1 MLRNEEEM
9 CKAGVPT
16 KDEIKIFIK
25 ESHETDIDEQLR
37 KMPYEGRLLIE
48 EVAKFHGTTVREM
61 FIDDVANDV
70 VKNWEKTCSEKLYLK
85 KSEKKST
92 QERKDNNPSSN
103 IKNEDNSDFSQK
115 AYNISDQKLNDTW
128 NKLSKDLR
136 KRLLPAQR
144 EWIKSK
150 SICNGNWGCL
160 TDMTDKRTL
169 ELEAEN
175 ASQ

>member
-1 MLRNEEEM
+1 
-9 CKAGVPT
+9 
-16 KDEIKIFIK
+16 
-25 ESHETDIDEQLR
+25 
-37 KMPYEGRLLIE
+37 
-48 EVAKFHGTTVREM
+48 M